1 MTMLLFDA
9 SRFAIC
15 VLFLIFTL
23 RFFYLSLKT
32 VNSVEGDNVTMHH
45 FIEHLVATAFS
56 FLGSIIGSIY
66 SFIHL
71 FIGKQGEL
79 PEYPFTISLFLI
91 VISGILF
98 MIHMIKEQTPGH
110 PFYMREY
117 GLSEQS
123 EDKT

>member
-1 MTMLLFDA
+1 MTMILFDA
-9 SRFAIC
+9 LRLIVC
-15 VLFLIFTL
+15 ILFLVFTL

-32 VNSVEGDNVTMHH
+32 VKIIEDNNIMMTH

-56 FLGSIIGSIY
+56 FLGSMVGAIY

-71 FIGKQGEL
+71 FSADQGEL

-91 VISGILF
+91 VISGLLF
-98 MIHMIKEQTPGH
+98 MVHMVKEQTPGH

-117 GLSEQS
+117 ANL
-123 EDKT
+123 EDQEDEK